1 VSRRVLIIS
10 YYFAPQNAIG
20 AVRPTKLAKYLARQ
34 GVEVTVLCG
43 APLSAARDPLLAR
56 DAAGLPDVRVITE
69 HSLLRR
75 WKTRGG
81 TPTQGTPSAE
91 PPASVPAR
99 KNPAL
104 DAAYLWLSDRAD
116 RAFARA
122 CIRAFQALPSPY
134 DAVFS
139 CYGPAGV
146 HIAAQYAKKHG
157 VAKKWIADFRDEP
170 TLPFRWQQGRLKRF
184 VKQVHAEA
192 DVLTTVSK
200 GTMELMALGEKGRVL
215 PNGFDPD
222 DTQGLPALS
231 LDPAKLHFAYCGQLY
246 AGHSDLSPVFRAV
259 RALCDEGA
267 CDASRFCFHY
277 AGRQGEAFTLQAAKY
292 DLGNTVVDHGFVLRA
307 ESLAL
312 QKAADALLAATW
324 NTVERRGVVT
334 GKVLEYMLADRPVLC
349 CVSGTVP
356 GSDARALVE
365 RLHVG
370 AVYEETSDAT
380 DLPALKAYLQALY
393 DAKFTGAPNPFQPD
407 REAVSAYDY
416 AQIAQRLTALL

>member
-69 HSLLRR
+69 HSLLHR
-75 WKTRGG
+75 WKTRSKPSPVSAASAVM
-81 TPTQGTPSAE
+81 PTAVQS
-91 PPASVPAR
+91 R

-104 DAAYLWLSDRAD
+104 DAVYLWLSDRAD
-116 RAFARA
+116 RAFART
-122 CIRAFQALPSPY
+122 CIRALRTLPGPY

-146 HIAAQYAKKHG
+146 HIAARYARTHG
-157 VAKKWIADFRDEP
+157 LAKKWIADFRDEP

-184 VKQVHAEA
+184 VRQVHTDA
-192 DVLTTVSK
+192 DVLTTVSQ
-200 GTMELMALGEKGRVL
+200 GTMELMALGAKGRVL
-215 PNGFDPD
+215 PNGFDPED
-222 DTQGLPALS
+222 AQNLPALT
-231 LDPAKLHFAYCGQLY
+231 LDPVKLHFAYCGQLY
-246 AGHSDLSPVFRAV
+246 VGHSDLSPLFRAV

-277 AGRQGEAFTLQAAKY
+277 AGRQGEAFTQQAAKY
-292 DLGNTVVDHGFVLRA
+292 DLGNTVVDHGFVLRT

-324 NTVERRGVVT
+324 NTVERHGVVT
-334 GKVLEYMLADRPVLC
+334 GKVLEYMLADRPILC

-365 RLHVG
+365 RLRLG
-370 AVYEETSDAT
+370 AAYEEASDAA
-380 DLPALKAYLQALY
+380 DLPALKAYLRALY
-393 DAKFTGAPNPFQPD
+393 DAKFTGALNPFQPD

>member
-1 VSRRVLIIS
+1 MSRRVLVIS

-20 AVRPTKLAKYLARQ
+20 AVRPTKLVKYLARQ

-43 APLSAARDPLLAR
+43 APMTATRDPLLAR
-56 DAAGLPDVRVITE
+56 DAAGLPDVRVISE
-69 HSLLRR
+69 RSLLRSI
-75 WKTRGG
+75 KTRGG
-81 TPTQGTPSAE
+81 TPAQSAPSAE
-91 PPASVPAR
+91 APASVPTR

-104 DAAYLWLSDRAD
+104 DALYLWLSDRAD

-122 CIRAFQALPSPY
+122 CIRAFRTLPGPY

-146 HIAAQYAKKHG
+146 HIAARYARTHG
-157 VAKKWIADFRDEP
+157 LAQKWIADFRDEP

-184 VKQVHAEA
+184 VRQVHADA
-192 DVLTTVSK
+192 DVLTTVSQ

-215 PNGFDPD
+215 PNGFDPED
-222 DTQGLPALS
+222 AQGLPALTF
-231 LDPAKLHFAYCGQLY
+231 DPEKLHFVYCGQLY

-259 RALCDEGA
+259 RALCDEGT
-267 CDASRFCFHY
+267 CDVSRFCFHY
-277 AGRQGEAFTLQAAKY
+277 AGRQGEAFTQQAAKY
-292 DLGNTVVDHGFVLRA
+292 NLDNTVFAHGFVPRA

-324 NTVERRGVVT
+324 NTAERRGVVT
-334 GKVLEYMLADRPVLC
+334 GKVLEYMLADRPILC

-365 RLHVG
+365 RLRLG
-370 AVYEETSDAT
+370 AAYEEASGTA
-380 DLPALKAYLQALY
+380 DLPALKAYLRALY
-393 DAKFTGAPNPFQPD
+393 DAKFAGAPSPFHPD
-407 REAVSAYDY
+407 REAVAVYDY
-416 AQIAQRLTALL
+416 ARIARQIAALL